1 MIEIA
6 LLASIIGIIGML
18 IRAALENESSKF
30 CLFHA
35 VSIGI
40 LAGLFAFFYFD
51 IPYPLTISGY
61 IILTV
66 FFLMFGYGGSD
77 VLDSVIFIIRH
88 PTCVIKLLIWI
99 LYSIQ
104 RILERLI

>member
-1 MIEIA
+1 MMEIA
-6 LLASIIGIIGML
+6 LLASVVGIIGML
-18 IRAALENESSKF
+18 IRAALENETSKF
-30 CLFHA
+30 CLLHGVA
-35 VSIGI
+35 IGI
-40 LAGLFAFFYFD
+40 LAGLFAFHYFN
-51 IPYPLTISGY
+51 IPYPFTISGY

-88 PTCVIKLLIWI
+88 PTCVIKLVIWI

-104 RILERLI
+104 R